1 MTTYDGIEE
10 LSKSFQPMMAKS
22 RSFDTKR
29 RILEFRRKQ
38 QTKDGSPWN
47 CVSPMTQ
54 HVLLAPTSPTR
65 IRRSRSRSFND
76 YIDHQ
81 QENRLVP
88 PDQNWNQN
96 HLILPGLTESGT
108 ESDELIPSKRN
119 CSHHHHEDSSF
130 PDTSGRKKN
139 EADSFWICAMYGM
152 INATIVLP
160 VLMSFGSIIYRNE
173 AFAPYMPV
181 LIKLTLVSGVVH
193 QICFST
199 LSSLPFAVG
208 QVQDAGLIFLSAMAS
223 DMVEYCQRNEHD
235 DDTLLAT
242 VTIGL
247 ATATTILGV
256 GMVIIGKL
264 QLAGYVQMLPT
275 CVVGGYL
282 AFIG

>member
-96 HLILPGLTESGT
+96 DLILPGLTESGT

-223 DMVEYCQRNEHD
+223 DMVEYCKRNEHD

-247 ATATTILGV
+247 ATATTVLGV